1 MVQHEHVGEAH
12 QSSSSRSSYRKG
24 MAWKMWNAIMPRL
37 LGKRA
42 NTKACRPLLPLQY
55 THKPLRHSG
64 LSALPYSKKPINMPC
79 VTNML
84 F

>member
-1 MVQHEHVGEAH
+1 
-12 QSSSSRSSYRKG
+12 

-42 NTKACRPLLPLQY
+42 NTKACRPLLPPAIHPQTPQAQRSLCPAIFKEA
-55 THKPLRHSG
+55 HKH
-64 LSALPYSKKPINMPC
+64 MPC